1 MGRSWCSSQLVEF
14 HICGWKP
21 GMLWCKS
28 WRSESCREV
37 YWGWVRIEDQRL
49 VLVKGLLL
57 CCKGHSL
64 QLQHQIVFGW
74 RNDKREEMHALVHL
88 ALKWAV
94 PCLFFVKMTML
105 CLWWFGESL
114 FILWLKLW
122 ALFTPSLPQPQQS
135 LLSCSNSCPVKKTR
149 NVFQFRISYPVQQ
162 NCTLT
167 GVLEAQLDAPP
178 VHPLPVNSLCLPLEW
193 SWEEGWE
200 RPPVRRQH
208 QCAAA
213 SHPANNTSHFA
224 WEHNLRTSPE
234 FRGWKTI

>member
-37 YWGWVRIEDQRL
+37 YLGWVRIEDQRL

-94 PCLFFVKMTML
+94 PCLFFVKMTMVVWRKSFHPL
-105 CLWWFGESL
+105 
-114 FILWLKLW
+114 
-122 ALFTPSLPQPQQS
+122 TQTLPQPQQS
-135 LLSCSNSCPVKKTR
+135 LLSCSNSCPVKK
-149 NVFQFRISYPVQQ
+149 NKKCVSIPNFISCSAKLHLDWRTWSAVR
-162 NCTLT
+162 CTPR
-167 GVLEAQLDAPP
+167 APP
-178 VHPLPVNSLCLPLEW
+178 PC
-193 SWEEGWE
+193 
-200 RPPVRRQH
+200 Q
-208 QCAAA
+208 
-213 SHPANNTSHFA
+213 
-224 WEHNLRTSPE
+224 
-234 FRGWKTI
+234 

>member
-94 PCLFFVKMTML
+94 PCSACSSWKWQCFAVA
-105 CLWWFGESL
+105 FGGLEKVFSSFDSNFASATAVSSVL
-114 FILWLKLW
+114 LE
-122 ALFTPSLPQPQQS
+122 Q
-135 LLSCSNSCPVKKTR
+135 LSCKKKQEMCFNSEFHILFSKT
-149 NVFQFRISYPVQQ
+149 
-162 NCTLT
+162 
-167 GVLEAQLDAPP
+167 APW
-178 VHPLPVNSLCLPLEW
+178 LAYLKRS
-193 SWEEGWE
+193 
-200 RPPVRRQH
+200 
-208 QCAAA
+208 
-213 SHPANNTSHFA
+213 
-224 WEHNLRTSPE
+224 
-234 FRGWKTI
+234 